1 MPTSIPGLMMLV
13 AVAESLIGLTGNGV
27 LVVWSFGE
35 CLRTSRESS
44 YNLIVLGLA
53 VCRLL
58 LQWLIMVDSSLFL
71 LFQSGHW
78 LRCLSVFRVLPK
90 GRDLARWVF
99 ELNGDH
105 PVHHIHDGV
114 ISIFI
119 EDTADLNN
127 LFYLLYLKSSYKP
140 CMGTLIA
147 PQWVITAAHCFLPDL
162 QVILTGGAI
171 TFQELIG
178 EILPYE
184 EVIIHP
190 NFTFTSPKNDLMLIK
205 LSVPLTFFSAS
216 MFQLPVSNS
225 SDVADCL
232 VYTWVEDKRPFGN
245 RRSYLQSFM
254 TELSADSVCRT
265 LLHKTFFE
273 DLFCVGHL
281 RKNTDECQVTTAAPA
296 TCDNK
301 LQGIMSWTTGCFL
314 TDHSAVFTNIY
325 SHIPW
330 IKSIIST

>member
-1 MPTSIPGLMMLV
+1 MEFFRPELWGTGFYTLVQEDVGYKFCSCFVTIPITTL
-13 AVAESLIGLTGNGV
+13 
-27 LVVWSFGE
+27 
-35 CLRTSRESS
+35 SS
-44 YNLIVLGLA
+44 
-53 VCRLL
+53 
-58 LQWLIMVDSSLFL
+58 
-71 LFQSGHW
+71 
-78 LRCLSVFRVLPK
+78 
-90 GRDLARWVF
+90 GRDSGINMKCIL
-99 ELNGDH
+99 LSLLM
-105 PVHHIHDGV
+105 ITGV

-119 EDTADLNN
+119 EDTAELNN

>member
-1 MPTSIPGLMMLV
+1 MEFFRPELWGTGFYTLVQEDVGYKFCSCFVTIPITTL
-13 AVAESLIGLTGNGV
+13 
-27 LVVWSFGE
+27 
-35 CLRTSRESS
+35 SS
-44 YNLIVLGLA
+44 
-53 VCRLL
+53 
-58 LQWLIMVDSSLFL
+58 
-71 LFQSGHW
+71 
-78 LRCLSVFRVLPK
+78 
-90 GRDLARWVF
+90 GRDSGINMKCIL
-99 ELNGDH
+99 LSLLM
-105 PVHHIHDGV
+105 ITGV
-114 ISIFI
+114 ISIFV

-184 EVIIHP
+184 EIIIHP

-225 SDVADCL
+225 SDIADCL
-232 VYTWVEDKRPFGN
+232 VYTWVEDKRSFGN
-245 RRSYLQSFM
+245 RRGYLQSFM

-281 RKNTDECQVTTAAPA
+281 RKNTDECQVTSAAPA

-330 IKSIIST
+330 IESIIST

>member
-1 MPTSIPGLMMLV
+1 MEFFRPELWGTGFYTLVQEDVGYKFCSCFVTIPITTL
-13 AVAESLIGLTGNGV
+13 
-27 LVVWSFGE
+27 
-35 CLRTSRESS
+35 SS
-44 YNLIVLGLA
+44 
-53 VCRLL
+53 
-58 LQWLIMVDSSLFL
+58 
-71 LFQSGHW
+71 
-78 LRCLSVFRVLPK
+78 
-90 GRDLARWVF
+90 GRDSGINMKCIL
-99 ELNGDH
+99 LSLLM
-105 PVHHIHDGV
+105 ITGV

>member
-1 MPTSIPGLMMLV
+1 MKCILLSLLM
-13 AVAESLIGLTGNGV
+13 IT
-27 LVVWSFGE
+27 
-35 CLRTSRESS
+35 
-44 YNLIVLGLA
+44 
-53 VCRLL
+53 
-58 LQWLIMVDSSLFL
+58 
-71 LFQSGHW
+71 
-78 LRCLSVFRVLPK
+78 
-90 GRDLARWVF
+90 
-99 ELNGDH
+99 
-105 PVHHIHDGV
+105 GV

-225 SDVADCL
+225 SDIADCL
-232 VYTWVEDKRPFGN
+232 VYTWVEDKRPLGN
-245 RRSYLQSFM
+245 RRGYLQSFM

>member
-1 MPTSIPGLMMLV
+1 MTISTRTLSSGQDSGINMKCILLTLLM
-13 AVAESLIGLTGNGV
+13 IT
-27 LVVWSFGE
+27 
-35 CLRTSRESS
+35 
-44 YNLIVLGLA
+44 
-53 VCRLL
+53 
-58 LQWLIMVDSSLFL
+58 
-71 LFQSGHW
+71 
-78 LRCLSVFRVLPK
+78 
-90 GRDLARWVF
+90 
-99 ELNGDH
+99 
-105 PVHHIHDGV
+105 GV
-114 ISIFI
+114 ISVFV

-127 LFYLLYLKSSYKP
+127 LFYLLYLKSSYKS

-162 QVILTGGAI
+162 QVILTGGAT

-205 LSVPLTFFSAS
+205 LSVPLTFFSTS

-225 SDVADCL
+225 SDIADCL
-232 VYTWVEDKRPFGN
+232 VYTWVEDKRSFGN
-245 RRSYLQSFM
+245 RRGYLQSFM
-254 TELSADSVCRT
+254 TELSTDLVCRT
-265 LLHKTFFE
+265 LLHKKFFE
-273 DLFCVGHL
+273 DVFCVGHL

-296 TCDNK
+296 TCGNK

-330 IKSIIST
+330 IRSIIST